1 MMMTANLVGFVIG
14 LEGVQFFLQE
24 LFFTIKGVYNDFTL
38 ASFFTYPKSPGIQCF
53 GFILVCLFIG
63 TQVMFEYRYALPSL

>member
-14 LEGVQFFLQE
+14 LEGVQFFLHE
-24 LFFTIKGVYNDFTL
+24 LFFTINGAYNDFTCS
-38 ASFFTYPKSPGIQCF
+38 SFSLTQRVPGIQYF
-53 GFILVCLFIG
+53 AFVVLCLFIA